1 MLTNQLRRLRSCRAW
16 CGRIYIDLR
25 GQDMIEYALMA
36 GVVAL
41 ASAAATPNV
50 TASLSTIFS
59 KINSAL
65 VVQGGS

>member
-1 MLTNQLRRLRSCRAW
+1 MVTNQLRRLHLFRAW
-16 CGRIYIDLR
+16 CLNAYSDLR

-41 ASAAATPNV
+41 ASAAATPNI
-50 TASLSTIFS
+50 TSSLSTIFS